1 MGTPNQGTIL
11 LVEDNSDEVELMK
24 VALKRAE
31 ITNPLQVVKDG
42 QEALDYL
49 KGENR
54 FASRTSFPL
63 PCLVFLDLKLP
74 RVSGH
79 AVLTWLKG
87 HPKLKVIPVIVLTSS
102 KEPTDLTKVYELGAN
117 SFLTKPAKLA
127 EFVEMVKTTATY
139 WISGNRTLPLKG
151 DS

>member
-11 LVEDNSDEVELMK
+11 LVEDNPDEVELMK
-24 VALKRAE
+24 VALEKAE
-31 ITNPLQVVKDG
+31 IANPLQVVRDG

-49 KGENR
+49 KGESR
-54 FASRTSFPL
+54 FAARALFPL

-74 RVSGH
+74 RVSGQT
-79 AVLTWLKG
+79 VLTWLKS
-87 HPKLKVIPVIVLTSS
+87 HPRLKVIPVIVLTSS

-117 SFLTKPAKLA
+117 SFLTKPAKLS

-139 WISGNRTLPLKG
+139 WISGNRTPPL
-151 DS
+151 SEEP